1 MTAGGTNTE
10 TSDLPPIGMLWVGK
24 TLSWVAAMSMR
35 SFMKQGH
42 KVTLFHTDT
51 PDMTGLED
59 VDLVPARE
67 IFDYS
72 DSFLASARPQVFA
85 DIFRLTMV
93 RDTDM
98 IWSDLDVL
106 CYRPFAVRAGYLVG
120 YEYPG
125 ADINNGV
132 LRLPKD
138 SPALNELIACFSD
151 PAYVPE
157 WLPKRA
163 LSKVMAL
170 PENERLLGASEIIT
184 PLLGPRA
191 LTYMLIKHGEDQ
203 NAVPFEVLNPVPWVL
218 NDVFFNP
225 HGGLDGWIT
234 KHTMGLHLYSSKIRR
249 GHKKRVPLVGSF
261 MAEFAEDIGFDFAP
275 YGLTPRSTPRQTEWA
290 H

>member
-1 MTAGGTNTE
+1 
-10 TSDLPPIGMLWVGK
+10 
-24 TLSWVAAMSMR
+24 
-35 SFMKQGH
+35 MKQEH
-42 KVTLFHTDT
+42 KVALFHTDT

-85 DIFRLTMV
+85 DIFRL
-93 RDTDM
+93 
-98 IWSDLDVL
+98 
-106 CYRPFAVRAGYLVG
+106 
-120 YEYPG
+120 
-125 ADINNGV
+125 
-132 LRLPKD
+132 PKD

-170 PENERLLGASEIIT
+170 PKDERLLGASEIIT

-191 LTYMLIKHGEDQ
+191 LTHMLIKHDEDQ
-203 NAVPFEVLNPVPWVL
+203 NAVPFEMLNPVPWVL
-218 NDVFFNP
+218 NDAFFNP
-225 HGGLDGWIT
+225 HGG
-234 KHTMGLHLYSSKIRR
+234 
-249 GHKKRVPLVGSF
+249 
-261 MAEFAEDIGFDFAP
+261 FDFAP
-275 YGLTPRSTPRQTEWA
+275 FGLTPRSTPRQTEWA